1 MKILCSIQSRNHN
14 QKEEQMKRLM
24 VAAAVA
30 GGVLYG
36 QGAFAKTLEDV
47 LKEKGV
53 ITEEDYQEVTKSQP
67 VAYNLG
73 DGFTFTS
80 ADKKNQG
87 SIGGFMQLRYTL
99 TDLDNADNKPGKTVQ
114 DSSAFQLSRVKLYF
128 NGYSLTP
135 DLTYKLQLNIT
146 QGNVLST
153 GKEIEEAYV
162 NYRLVDEAQ
171 LRFGQD
177 KVPFAR
183 QFIVSSSAQEFV
195 DLSHVTNA
203 FAPGYDFGLMLHGKI
218 ANGLVTYNTGVFG
231 GEGQGTVRATTDT
244 AIAARIAVNPLGE
257 MKYVEAD
264 IDYTEKPLVSF
275 GANYFHDTVKF
286 NDTTNLNLFS
296 SNGWIGIGSPLMP
309 ASAKFGATERV
320 AINSAGFD
328 GAFKWRG
335 FSAQT
340 EYFFGQA
347 DGQTTG
353 NTLRAQGFYAQAGY
367 FVIPKILEVAGRY
380 AYLDP
385 NRDVANDHWVESTG
399 ALSWYIR
406 EHFLKIQADYTN
418 IHKQAALAFNGG
430 PKPTDDNRVRL
441 QAQIMF

>member
-1 MKILCSIQSRNHN
+1 
-14 QKEEQMKRLM
+14 MKRLM
-24 VAAAVA
+24 AAAAVV
-30 GGVLYG
+30 GGILYS

-53 ITEEDYQEVTKSQP
+53 ISEEDYQEVTKSQP
-67 VAYNLG
+67 LAYKLG

-87 SIGGFMQLRYTL
+87 SIGGFMQLRYTF

-162 NYRLVDEAQ
+162 NYRLIDEAQ
-171 LRFGQD
+171 IRFGQD

-183 QFIVSSSAQEFV
+183 QFIISSSTQQFV

-203 FAPGYDFGLMLHGKI
+203 FAPGYDFGLTLNGKI
-218 ANGLVTYNTGVFG
+218 ADGLVTYNTGIFG

-244 AIAARIAVNPLGE
+244 AVAARIAFNPLGD

-264 IDYTEKPLVSF
+264 IDYSEKPLVSV
-275 GANYFHDTVKF
+275 AVNYFRDTVKF

-296 SNGWIGIGSPLMP
+296 STGWIGIGSPLM
-309 ASAKFGATERV
+309 SAATKFGATERV
-320 AINSAGFD
+320 TINSLGFD

-335 FSAQT
+335 FYGQA

-347 DGQTTG
+347 DGQTT
-353 NTLRAQGFYAQAGY
+353 NHTLLAQGFYAQAGY
-367 FVIPKILEVAGRY
+367 FVIPKVLEVAGRY

-385 NRDVANDHWVESTG
+385 NHDVTKDHWVESTG
-399 ALSWYIR
+399 AVSWYIR
-406 EHFLKIQADYTN
+406 EHFLKIQTDYTN

-430 PKPTDDNRVRL
+430 PNATDDNRVRL

>member
-1 MKILCSIQSRNHN
+1 MQYTGKTDYTS
-14 QKEEQMKRLM
+14 KEEQMKRLM
-24 VAAAVA
+24 LAAVV
-30 GGVLYG
+30 GGILYG

-53 ITEEDYQEVTKSQP
+53 ISEEDYEEVTKSQP
-67 VAYNLG
+67 VAYKLG

-80 ADKKNQG
+80 ADQKNQG
-87 SIGGFMQLRYTL
+87 SIGGFMQLRYTF

-162 NYRLVDEAQ
+162 NYRLIDEAQ
-171 LRFGQD
+171 IRFGQD

-183 QFIVSSSAQEFV
+183 QFIVSSSTQQFV

-203 FAPGYDFGLMLHGKI
+203 FAPGYDFGLTLNGKI
-218 ANGLVTYNTGVFG
+218 ADGLVTYNSGIFG
-231 GEGQGTVRATTDT
+231 GEGQGTIRATTDT
-244 AIAARIAVNPLGE
+244 AVAARIAVNPLGD
-257 MKYVEAD
+257 MKYIEAD
-264 IDYTEKPLVSF
+264 IDYSEKPLASV
-275 GANYFHDTVKF
+275 AVNYFRDTVKF

-296 SNGWIGIGSPLMP
+296 STGWIGIGSPLM
-309 ASAKFGATERV
+309 SAATKFGATERV
-320 AINSAGFD
+320 SINSLGFD
-328 GAFKWRG
+328 GAFMWRG

-347 DGQTTG
+347 DGQTT
-353 NTLRAQGFYAQAGY
+353 NHTLRAQGFYAQAGY
-367 FVIPKILEVAGRY
+367 FVIPKVLEVAGRY

-385 NRDVANDHWVESTG
+385 DRDVTKDHWVESTG
-399 ALSWYIR
+399 AVSWYIR
-406 EHFLKIQADYTN
+406 KHYLKIQADYTN

-430 PKPTDDNRVRL
+430 PNATDDNRVRL
-441 QAQIMF
+441 QAQIIF